1 MIANFHYLA
10 KVNGTRYPALQELI
24 GGYFHEDYDLIG
36 GTFNEIIQAY
46 IEGADPAA
54 RKLVVKEVERF
65 KRNSEGDFDT
75 AYRMEFIDHIDFS
88 YWGFTYVI
96 FINEVRKLL
105 KRSLRKKKGATQAP
119 FRYPIRQIQ
128 AASRLASLSFVS
140 TKSCG
145 RLCCSWVNSSSCSAS
160 SCCQAAWSIEVTCW
174 NCASEK
180 STPLQF
186 RSA

>member
-10 KVNGTRYPALQELI
+10 KVNGTRYPALHELI

-46 IEGADPAA
+46 IEGTDPAA

-105 KRSLRKKKGATQAP
+105 KRSLRKKRAP
-119 FRYPIRQIQ
+119 RRRPSVIQSGRFRLP
-128 AASRLASLSFVS
+128 
-140 TKSCG
+140 
-145 RLCCSWVNSSSCSAS
+145 
-160 SCCQAAWSIEVTCW
+160 AAWPACPSFPP
-174 NCASEK
+174 NPAAGCA
-180 STPLQF
+180 
-186 RSA
+186 AAG